1 MCISHICMIRNTYM
15 IRSYICKEA
24 QYKVLIYSYICGSR
38 IVITILLLQH
48 TERKTLVSPLC
59 KLLPSFS
66 FSLCYFEIQ
75 RARVNGVTLLRVLIN
90 EPRAPSSPYPTSFS
104 PLDST
109 PSIFNHK
116 EVSAPPPPQLSRLL
130 LWPVIATYICTCSS
144 IFFRIAFHT
153 RDSPV
158 LVHKNILPQEKQIY
172 FLIFINRA

>member
-1 MCISHICMIRNTYM
+1 MDLELIIFKTWSFFFYVASASLIMRISETQIWYVHIH
-15 IRSYICKEA
+15 CKKA

-48 TERKTLVSPLC
+48 TERKTPVPPLC
-59 KLLPSFS
+59 KLFPS

-130 LWPVIATYICTCSS
+130 LWPVIATYILVLLSS
-144 IFFRIAFHT
+144 FV
-153 RDSPV
+153 S
-158 LVHKNILPQEKQIY
+158 LSILTIHL
-172 FLIFINRA
+172 F